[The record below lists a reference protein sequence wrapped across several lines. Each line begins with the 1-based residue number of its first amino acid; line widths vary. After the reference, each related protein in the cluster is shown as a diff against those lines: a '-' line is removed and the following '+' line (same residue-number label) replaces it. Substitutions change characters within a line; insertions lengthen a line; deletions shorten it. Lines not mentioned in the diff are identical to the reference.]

1 MHIAV
6 CDDNVADRKQ
16 LERLLKRE
24 SDKRAQSTGVI
35 YTSSFGNASTM
46 LANPMQYNAFYI
58 DVCKTEGI
66 TGMDIVRDLTTK
78 GVNAP
83 IVMCCSDVNY
93 REYSFPS
100 NVIFLDK
107 PIKVT
112 ELSESI
118 DHALS
123 IMEQAEPL
131 IELREDTETFYVTE
145 PDILYAVETDRHV
158 LVTIKDGRKLNVIG
172 SSLNLYEQVAHY
184 PTFIAPSQKTM
195 LNARYIK
202 RLIFHKA
209 TMVDGATFHI
219 HRDCIKYTKK
229 IMEEMYS
236 ASQSLINSN

>member
-24 SDKRAQSTGVI
+24 SDKRALSTGVI
-35 YTSSFGNASTM
+35 YTSSFGNASSM
-46 LANPMQYNAFYI
+46 LATPMQYNAFYI

-66 TGMDIVRDLTTK
+66 TGMDIVRELTAK

-83 IVMCCSDVNY
+83 IVMCCSDTNY

-112 ELSESI
+112 ELGESI

-123 IMEQAEPL
+123 IMEKAEPL

-145 PDILYAVETDRHV
+145 PDILYAVENGRHV
-158 LVTIKDGRKLNVIG
+158 LVSLVDGRKIYVATTAM
-172 SSLNLYEQVAHY
+172 NL
-184 PTFIAPSQKTM
+184 
-195 LNARYIK
+195 
-202 RLIFHKA
+202 
-209 TMVDGATFHI
+209 
-219 HRDCIKYTKK
+219 
-229 IMEEMYS
+229 
-236 ASQSLINSN
+236 